1 AADGGLAPPAG
12 STRSPARAGQRRLA
26 SLPGFAI
33 EGYVIVSV
41 VLFALGIAG
50 VLVRRSPLVMLMAI
64 ELLWGAAA
72 LLFLAFARQFALMDG
87 HVFSFLILVVGSAE
101 AAIGLGLIVLLFR
114 AREAVDVGEVRELR
128 G

>member
-1 AADGGLAPPAG
+1 M
-12 STRSPARAGQRRLA
+12 
-26 SLPGFAI
+26 PGFAI

-64 ELLWGAAA
+64 ELMWGAAA

-87 HVFSFLILVVGSAE
+87 HVFSFMILVVGAAE

-114 AREAVDVGEVRELR
+114 AREAVDVDEVRELR